1 MADDMAK
8 VRLRDP
14 GPGDLGWIV
23 HRHGVVYA
31 QEYGWHAEFE
41 ALVARIVGDFGTRH
55 DPAHERTWIAERDGR
70 PVGSVM
76 CVRDE
81 APATARLRLLFV
93 EPDARGLRLGERLV
107 AACVDFARGAGYR
120 ELVLWTTDV
129 QATARRIYQR
139 AGFELT
145 AEEPHPGYGAGP
157 VTAQDW
163 RLAPLA

>member
-1 MADDMAK
+1 MGMAT

-14 GPGDLGWIV
+14 GPGDLGWIT

-31 QEYGWHAEFE
+31 QEYGWGAEFE

-55 DPAHERTWIAERDGR
+55 DPAYERVWIAERDGR

-93 EPDARGLRLGERLV
+93 EPDVRGLRLGERLV
-107 AACVDFARGAGYR
+107 AAYVDFARAAGYR
-120 ELVLWTTDV
+120 ELVLWTTDI

-139 AGFELT
+139 TGFELT
-145 AEEPHPGYGAGP
+145 AEEPHRGYGAGP

-163 RLAPLA
+163 RLALTSP